1 MENSEMTEC
10 DDLIEEC
17 YIRYGAMVFRRCRT
31 ILRDDDSAADA
42 MHDVFVRLMRRRP
55 LVPTQYMGAYLYRMA
70 TNVSLNVKRDTHAI
84 PLSED
89 SFVFALLADKA
100 DPHDCFITRDFIDF
114 IFKNETKK
122 VREVAYLY
130 FAENMTRDEVS
141 ARTGISVSYIGKMM
155 RSLKSRAEP
164 FRYEWISDGGID

>member
-1 MENSEMTEC
+1 MDCNDELMEEW
-10 DDLIEEC
+10 
-17 YIRYGAMVFRRCRT
+17 YIKYGAMVFRRCRT
-31 ILRDDDSAADA
+31 ILGDEDSAADA

-55 LVPTQYMGAYLYRMA
+55 VIPAQYMGAYLYRMA
-70 TNVSLNVKRDTHAI
+70 TNVSLNIRRDMHSI

-89 SFVFALLADKA
+89 SFIFTSLADRS
-100 DPHDCFITRDFIDF
+100 DPYDCFIARDFIDF
-114 IFKNETKK
+114 IFRNETEK

-155 RSLKSRAEP
+155 RSLKSRTEP
-164 FRYEWISDGGID
+164 FRCEWVQGG